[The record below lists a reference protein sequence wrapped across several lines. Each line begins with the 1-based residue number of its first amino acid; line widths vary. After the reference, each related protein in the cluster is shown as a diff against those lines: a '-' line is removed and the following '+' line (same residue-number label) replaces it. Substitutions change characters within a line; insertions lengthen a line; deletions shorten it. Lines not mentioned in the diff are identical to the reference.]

1 MASVTSEIQEAYRDR
16 VETAGTWPRAVTRD
30 LAYLRTA
37 MVNLYFSGLE
47 GAGDRD
53 WVLID
58 AGLPGFSQAVIDAA
72 ARRFGP
78 HARPS
83 AIVLTHGHF
92 DHVGTL
98 KTLAELWD
106 APVFAHELELPY
118 LTGRSAYPPPDPS
131 VGGGVMPLM
140 SWMFPRGPIDLG
152 NRVRPL
158 PADGSVPNMPG
169 WRWIHTP
176 GHSTG
181 HVSFFRDG
189 DQTLIAGDA
198 FVATKQESALAIL
211 TQRREIHGPPKYF
224 TSDWMAAR
232 RSVEALA
239 ALRPRLALTGHGL
252 PMEGEELTA
261 GLAHLLRDFDDVA
274 YPAQGRYARQAA
286 VADASGV
293 VSVPPEKPGISPQ
306 LLAGLAAGAL
316 AGLLIGRITKSR
328 RR

>member
-1 MASVTSEIQEAYRDR
+1 MATATTALQEAYHDR
-16 VETAGTWPRAVTRD
+16 VETAGDWPRAIGRD
-30 LAYLRTA
+30 LAYLRLA
-37 MVNLYFSGLE
+37 MVNVAFSGLE

-58 AGLPGFSQAVIDAA
+58 AGLPGFTAAIVEAA

-83 AIVLTHGHF
+83 AILLTHGHF
-92 DHVGTL
+92 DHVGAV
-98 KTLAELWD
+98 KGLAELWD

-118 LTGRSAYPPPDPS
+118 LTGRSAYPPPDPT
-131 VGGGVMPLM
+131 VGGGLM
-140 SWMFPRGPIDLG
+140 AWLSWMYPRGPIDLG
-152 NRVRPL
+152 NRIKPL
-158 PADGSVPNMPG
+158 PADGSVPFMPG

-176 GHSTG
+176 GHSAG

-211 TQRREIHGPPKYF
+211 QQRREIHGPPKYF
-224 TSDWMAAR
+224 TSDWMAAH
-232 RSVEALA
+232 RSIQALA

-252 PMEGEELTA
+252 PIQGEELAA
-261 GLAHLLRDFDDVA
+261 GLAHLLRDFDEVA
-274 YPAQGRYARQAA
+274 YPQHGRYAHQPA

-293 VSVPPEKPGISPQ
+293 ISVPPEKPGIPPQ
-306 LLAGLAAGAL
+306 LLAVLAAGAL
-316 AGLLIGRITKSR
+316 AGLVIGRITKSR